1 MKKTIFSLAV
11 LAALAS
17 CARTESYVPVAES
30 ADIQLTINAKTP
42 ATKAEFNGTDAIEW
56 NEMDAIHLAIASA
69 ENPSQA
75 IKVSGSSGGYA
86 TIYLANFTL
95 QDNTADVPQFKGY
108 FYSLDP
114 AYINLLPSLWCLP
127 EQPEQEQCRYHQV
140 QVHSQFSTEGQAEQL
155 GQELRS
161 HACKAVQT
169 LLLQD

>member
-42 ATKAEFNGTDAIEW
+42 ATKAEFNGTDAIAW

-75 IKVSGSSGGYA
+75 IKVSGSSGYSA
-86 TIYLANFTL
+86 KYYLANFTL

-114 AYINLLPSLWCLP
+114 AYIDILTGNL
-127 EQPEQEQCRYHQV
+127 R
-140 QVHSQFSTEGQAEQL
+140 
-155 GQELRS
+155 R
-161 HACKAVQT
+161 K
-169 LLLQD
+169 